1 MPGNEFGDRVHN
13 FFAQDNTFQGQTES
27 QVVEGNWPVLSNN
40 FWIGSQRQA
49 DALHSN
55 NKTYNLQDPDIDR
68 GQGSYP
74 FHVTQD
80 LNFSQSNLRADFSK
94 IQSLNEQPNLNGYM
108 FGNQFHLSRQNEANF
123 LAVDTDSEPHHATT
137 SRGFSVHELQKGSG
151 MENGA
156 KTSLRSETSVPSVS
170 LDLFGGQQ
178 QMSHHQSSMLQPVQH
193 QHPGINN
200 IQQHQQQQQQQL
212 MIRKMQDLQRQQQ
225 FQPLEMRQQNHVNQV
240 QAFTKQASGRHSTSI
255 DGNPVSD
262 LQQYPWT
269 TEVSA
274 NWMNRGSPSMQGTQ
288 TGLVFPPNLGQT
300 QHLVDLVPQ
309 SVDQSLY
316 GIPVS
321 GSRGLNSN
329 QYSHKV
335 TDRSPMLQMS
345 TSSNTLQGNHNFFAD
360 QVGLND
366 EDSIARQKFQNEN
379 MIRRTPS
386 QSLYTEP
393 RNMGS
398 LQQVNSIQRN
408 APQDLLGRQELTIR
422 PETKSEKFRRPAV
435 ASSNEVA
442 LDPAEEKILFGSDD
456 NIWAAF
462 GDAANMT
469 GESGNLFDNGES
481 LNGFPSI
488 HSGSWSALM
497 QSAVAETSS
506 NDIVPQEEWSGLIS
520 HNVNVSSANQ
530 SSSVHNNN
538 VKQQSSL
545 VDHKTRMPSAPSPGS
560 IPPSGDINV
569 KNVAGLNLLGHRF
582 LNEPGQRL
590 PNEVSERFVS
600 LEEGNKWSNYI
611 PPQKSV
617 TGDSQIYR
625 DASQNSPETGM
636 SAMKIS
642 SPWAHQQSGSEQQSN
657 GRNTLV
663 AIPTGGDRGLN
674 VHQAEKSQNSKSN
687 RFSVIQGE
695 AVGGSL
701 WKSNSVSRSAT
712 ELGPVK
718 PTIGNTGT
726 NKVILSLNDAAS
738 VANSYSVGVADETN
752 PFFRDSNKINQWKN
766 SSSSTIYQGGKD
778 LGRTPHQAIEHN
790 QGLDSLNSCEK
801 EEATR
806 HEMENY
812 DMMENSNDSHRSNLS
827 GHTSGGFRE
836 TGSGASVSKSLPPA
850 NQKLTNQLS
859 RKISVPR
866 KFQYHPMGNSD
877 EDAEPS
883 YHLKQSTNLQAMS
896 QPNSNLDQSNFLV
909 QYPRNSKVNE
919 QVMGQSSKLQK
930 HNKVMNEEPP
940 HVGLPGY
947 APSISVSYSRPFDS
961 FTPNTVSSSG
971 QNMLEL
977 LPKVDHSSGHGDMM
991 HLSSEGKVYAQLP
1004 EAGKVDGTAGFFQQ
1018 NQSSVYQ
1025 GFGLQLG
1032 PPSLQRGQVPDQSTS
1047 SQKAQSS
1054 VTSMPI
1060 SHAVAEMEEKGQ
1072 QMVPTS
1078 TIQSLN
1084 FPRGEFQAEFKNNRP
1099 AVPPRY
1105 SGNDE
1110 RHRNFQEAF
1119 SLDSPHVSQLRN
1131 QQVMR
1136 SSGKITMNQH
1146 VDSSFSSD
1154 VSNNIRGSM
1163 ETVSPDTL
1171 GDVQK
1176 SNVMS
1181 SRGMTQQAGPNDAHE
1196 RGPTSTASARDPL
1209 HATQP
1214 FSMHGISHQG
1224 SSLNAL
1230 HNLTTNVYTSQHS
1243 FGSHYQKASAP
1254 FSDLTQPN
1262 TGESSSAPL
1271 TQGSMN
1277 VCKGGD
1283 LSSDLRS
1290 IYVNSPGVVDEEE
1303 QRLKESA
1310 GHSLSSIRIDTTNKN
1325 HSDNSPLDLF
1335 STQKNIEA
1343 FGHSLKPNSFS
1354 RQNNA
1359 SLNQMKAL
1367 KDAGADPSFR
1377 VSKRMKGP
1385 DDCLDVDRVA
1395 STGGQQNDRGLVLG
1409 DSLGSSTGVPS
1420 DDLWMPNFL
1429 LAADALQINPSQH
1442 GNVASQDILL
1452 RGAKESHSNSSTDY
1466 TTSVRAEYPE
1476 VSPQMAPSWFNQY
1489 GTFKNGQVLHSYNAH
1504 KLIPSM
1510 SGELGKSPSVM
1521 DTLGSEEKGTD
1532 APIDACQI
1540 NTTGPTSTS
1549 TLVNAPLSSGRSYE
1563 LNATAQNL
1571 VVSRPKK
1578 RKTATSQLQPWHKE
1592 IADGSQNLSSLSVA
1606 ETVWS
1611 QVANCLKE
1619 KVDDDAELIEVGPSF
1634 RRSKRRLILT
1644 TQLMQQLF
1652 FPPPAAILSADASVK
1667 CENVAYAV
1675 ARAVLGNVCGAV
1687 FHSSGL
1693 DLPCDSVELL
1703 SAKGKSSE
1711 INVDRYSGKVM
1722 EGLTGRLGKLENDFL
1737 RLEKSSS
1744 IFDVRMECQD
1754 LDKFSV
1760 INRLAKFHGRGQTD
1774 ISDTAPSHKPLP
1786 QRYVSAIPMTRSLPD
1801 RVQCLS
1807 L

>member
-40 FWIGSQRQA
+40 FWIGSQREA

-55 NKTYNLQDPDIDR
+55 NKTYNLKDPDIDR

-74 FHVTQD
+74 FHVTQG
-80 LNFSQSNLRADFSK
+80 LNFSQSNVRADFSK

-137 SRGFSVHELQKGSG
+137 SRGFSVHELQKVSG

-156 KTSLRSETSVPSVS
+156 KTSLGSETSVPSVS

-178 QMSHHQSSMLQPVQH
+178 QMSHHQSSMLQPVMQH

-225 FQPLEMRQQNHVNQV
+225 FQPLEMRQQNHINQV
-240 QAFTKQASGRHSTSI
+240 QAFTKQASGRHSTLI

-366 EDSIARQKFQNEN
+366 EDSIARQKFRMRIN
-379 MIRRTPS
+379 
-386 QSLYTEP
+386 
-393 RNMGS
+393 
-398 LQQVNSIQRN
+398 
-408 APQDLLGRQELTIR
+408 
-422 PETKSEKFRRPAV
+422 
-435 ASSNEVA
+435 
-442 LDPAEEKILFGSDD
+442 PAEEKILFGSDD

-462 GDAANMT
+462 GDAANVP

-538 VKQQSSL
+538 VKKQSSL
-545 VDHKTRMPSAPSPGS
+545 VDDKTRMPSAPSPGS
-560 IPPSGDINV
+560 IPPSGDSNV
-569 KNVAGLNLLGHRF
+569 NNVAGLNLLGHRF

-625 DASQNSPETGM
+625 DASQNSSEAGM

-642 SPWAHQQSGSEQQSN
+642 SPWAHQQSDSQQQSN

-687 RFSVIQGE
+687 QFRVIQGE
-695 AVGGSL
+695 DVGGSL
-701 WKSNSVSRSAT
+701 WKSNSVFRSAT

-726 NKVILSLNDAAS
+726 NKVILSLNDASS

-752 PFFRDSNKINQWKN
+752 PFFHNTNKVNQWKN

-778 LGRTPHQAIEHN
+778 LGRSPHQAIEHN
-790 QGLDSLNSCEK
+790 QGLGSLNSCEK

-812 DMMENSNDSHRSNLS
+812 DMKENSNDSHRSNLS

-836 TGSGASVSKSLPPA
+836 TGSGASDSKSLPPA
-850 NQKLTNQLS
+850 NQMLTNQLS

-883 YHLKQSTNLQAMS
+883 YHLKQSTN
-896 QPNSNLDQSNFLV
+896 
-909 QYPRNSKVNE
+909 
-919 QVMGQSSKLQK
+919 GQSSELQK
-930 HNKVMNEEPP
+930 HNKVTNEEPP

-947 APSISVSYSRPFDS
+947 APTISVSYSRPFDS
-961 FTPNTVSSSG
+961 FAPNTVSSSG

-977 LPKVDHSSGHGDMM
+977 LPKVDHSSGHGDIM
-991 HLSSEGKVYAQLP
+991 HLSSEGRVSAQLS
-1004 EAGKVDGTAGFFQQ
+1004 EAKKVDGTAGFFQQ

-1032 PPSLQRGQVPDQSTS
+1032 PPSLQRGQVPDHSAS

-1054 VTSMPI
+1054 VNSMSI
-1060 SHAVAEMEEKGQ
+1060 SHAAAEMGEKGQ

-1119 SLDSPHVSQLRN
+1119 SLGSPHVSQLRN

-1136 SSGKITMNQH
+1136 SSGKIMMNQH

-1171 GDVQK
+1171 GDIQK
-1176 SNVMS
+1176 ANVMS

-1209 HATQP
+1209 HASQR

-1243 FGSHYQKASAP
+1243 LGSQYQKAP

-1290 IYVNSPGVVDEEE
+1290 IYVNSPGVVDGEE

-1325 HSDNSPLDLF
+1325 HSDISPLDLL
-1335 STQKNIEA
+1335 STQKNFEA
-1343 FGHSLKPNSFS
+1343 FGRSLKPNSLS
-1354 RQNNA
+1354 HQNHA

-1367 KDAGADPSFR
+1367 KDAGADPCFR

-1395 STGGQQNDRGLVLG
+1395 STAGQQNDRGLILG

-1420 DDLWMPNFL
+1420 DDLWMPNSL
-1429 LAADALQINPSQH
+1429 LAADALHINPSQH

-1452 RGAKESHSNSSTDY
+1452 HGAKESHSNSSTDY

-1489 GTFKNGQVLHSYNAH
+1489 GTFKNGQMLHSYNAH

-1540 NTTGPTSTS
+1540 NTTHPTSTS
-1549 TLVNAPLSSGRSYE
+1549 TLVNAPLSSCRSYE

-1592 IADGSQNLSSLSVA
+1592 IADGSQNLSSLMCVA

-1675 ARAVLGNVCGAV
+1675 ARAMLGNVCNAV

-1693 DLPCDSVELL
+1693 DLPRDRVELL

-1754 LDKFSV
+1754 LEKFSV

-1786 QRYVSAIPMTRSLPD
+1786 QRYVSAIPMPGGSLPD
-1801 RVQCLS
+1801 MVQCLS